1 MSARQSVMA
10 RQTLKTTPA
19 DAVGLQVPVGRI
31 VADRM
36 RWQTVF
42 DARDKPMVYRLCNTS
57 TTSLVVEV
65 DNASRT
71 HQVEP
76 GASIDVLGKRIR
88 VKAGGGG
95 TIQRVGGWYALVS

>member
-1 MSARQSVMA
+1 MA
-10 RQTLKTTPA
+10 RRTIRTVPA
-19 DAVGLQVPVGRI
+19 DTVGVQVPAGRI
-31 VADRM
+31 AAGRN

-42 DARDKPMVYRLCNTS
+42 DARDKPMVYRLCSTS
-57 TTSLVVEV
+57 TNSLVVEV

-71 HQVEP
+71 HHVAP

-95 TIQRVGGWYALVS
+95 TTQRVGGWYALVS

>member
-1 MSARQSVMA
+1 MA

-19 DAVGLQVPVGRI
+19 YAVGIQVPVGRI
-31 VADRM
+31 DAGRS

-42 DARDKPMVYRLCNTS
+42 DARDKPMVYRLCNAS
-57 TTSLVVEV
+57 PAISLVVEV
-65 DNASRT
+65 DGAHRT